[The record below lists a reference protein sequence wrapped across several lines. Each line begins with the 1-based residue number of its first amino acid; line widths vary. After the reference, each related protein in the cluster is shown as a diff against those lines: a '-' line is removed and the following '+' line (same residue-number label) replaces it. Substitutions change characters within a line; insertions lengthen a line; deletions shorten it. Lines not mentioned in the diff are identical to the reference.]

1 MITLPKFIFA
11 LVMGGLMSLTITLAI
26 SFVRHG
32 IDSKFIGSWFESWQ
46 VAYPVAIV
54 CILLYRPFA
63 EWVTTIL
70 VKRLK

>member
-11 LVMGGLMSLTITLAI
+11 LVMGGLMSLSITFATTY
-26 SFVRHG
+26 VRIG
-32 IDSKFIGSWFESWQ
+32 IVSNFLWSWLGAWKI
-46 VAYPVAIV
+46 AYPVAIV

-63 EWVTTIL
+63 EWITTAL

>member
-1 MITLPKFIFA
+1 MITLSKFIFA

-32 IDSKFIGSWFESWQ
+32 IDSQFIESWFESWQ

-54 CILLYRPFA
+54 CILFYRPLA
-63 EWVTTIL
+63 EWVTTAL

>member
-26 SFVRHG
+26 SFVRYSMDG
-32 IDSKFIGSWFESWQ
+32 RFLGFWFESWQ

-63 EWVTTIL
+63 EWVTGSL

>member
-26 SFVRHG
+26 SIVRHG
-32 IDSKFIGSWFESWQ
+32 IDSMFLGTWFGAWQ
-46 VAYPVAIV
+46 IAYPVAIV

-63 EWVTTIL
+63 EWVTTAL